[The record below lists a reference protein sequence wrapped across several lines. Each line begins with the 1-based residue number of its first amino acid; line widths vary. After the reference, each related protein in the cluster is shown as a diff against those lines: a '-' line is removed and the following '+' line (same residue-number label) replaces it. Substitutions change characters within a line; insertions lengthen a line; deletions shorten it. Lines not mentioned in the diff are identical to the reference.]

1 MLDEDSAAG
10 TVLFASTIPR
20 YYCMHHMV
28 DEGGE
33 VPLTEARLDA
43 ARVDKPNSILLYF
56 FEVAWFFFGEE
67 L

>member
-1 MLDEDSAAG
+1 MKIAPLERFCLQAQSRDIIVCI
-10 TVLFASTIPR
+10 TWLTK
-20 YYCMHHMV
+20 
-28 DEGGE
+28 GGE

-56 FEVAWFFFGEE
+56 FEVARFFSGEE